1 VNQSGEILVGQVAE
15 NKRRGAP
22 QGYRSE
28 IKRHLKQPDPFIFWQ
43 QYEYSV
49 ETLVSAQI
57 ERMKAEAEKMI
68 QDQQLDSVVLTIP
81 ASYKG
86 TGQNLMK
93 QAAQAAGFRE
103 VTLLAEPVA
112 AAMYYSHQ
120 NEHLPISN
128 GDIILVYDLGGGT
141 FDAALIQKQSQGF
154 ELIALPH
161 R

>member
-1 VNQSGEILVGQVAE
+1 
-15 NKRRGAP
+15 
-22 QGYRSE
+22 
-28 IKRHLKQPDPFIFWQ
+28 
-43 QYEYSV
+43 
-49 ETLVSAQI
+49 
-57 ERMKAEAEKMI
+57 MI

-154 ELIALPH
+154 ELIALPIGNEMVGGLNFDRAILRH
-161 R
+161 LMTTRGHELKAAI